1 MVRHSLH
8 ISLNVMHNGVN
19 GFVVCGV
26 FTLSHS
32 LLALHRVFSTQ
43 FLINSLTFLSHSWL
57 LYLSLGHSQK
67 QEEDVNDVQT
77 GQKEEKQSFTGRC
90 VTEYISL
97 T

>member
-67 QEEDVNDVQT
+67 QEDVNDVHTTQARKKRNNPSPE
-77 GQKEEKQSFTGRC
+77 G
-90 VTEYISL
+90 V
-97 T
+97 